1 LEIAVVYLQRHPTKG
16 ALKTTTMNTYTIIET
31 HSKGAK
37 VQLPCGKILSVGNPV
52 KKSMQIYF
60 EINNPKEKTP
70 VEKVMA
76 HLTLAEPKYYGQ
88 CEGWVAFDIV
98 HIVKNF
104 SQDEE
109 AVETA
114 KQIITDRR
122 VKSLYDASV
131 IAEAYVEEDLDQH
144 MNSHPFN
151 LSGTAF
157 N

>member
-1 LEIAVVYLQRHPTKG
+1 
-16 ALKTTTMNTYTIIET
+16 MNTYTIIET
-31 HSKGAK
+31 HAKGAK

-52 KKSMQIYF
+52 KKSMQMYF

-76 HLTLAEPKYYGQ
+76 HLTMVEPKSYGQ
-88 CEGWVAFDIV
+88 YEGWIAFEIV
-98 HIVKNF
+98 YIVKNF

-114 KQIITDRR
+114 KKIIADRR

-131 IAEAYVEEDLDQH
+131 IAEAYVEENLDQN
-144 MNSHPFN
+144 MKSHPYN
-151 LSGTAF
+151 LLGTAF